1 MFPAL
6 FVSHGSPM
14 LPFDDCP
21 ARDFLRGL
29 GQAIGRPRAIVIA
42 SAHWD
47 TMLPMANG
55 PAVNETIHDFGGF
68 PKALYDLRYPAPGDA
83 ALAAEVAT
91 LTGGQ
96 VDAVRGLDHGAW
108 VPLLLMYPDADIPVV
123 QVSVQSA
130 GGAAHHIALG
140 RKLAKLRDD
149 NVLVMGSGG
158 FVHNLRL
165 LDREHVNAPSEPAWA
180 SEFSAWMHDKLMARD
195 EAALAGYR
203 KLAPHAVTAQPTED
217 HFMPLFFAYGAGGH
231 ETKRLHS
238 STTYGSLRMD
248 AYAFGP

>member
-1 MFPAL
+1 
-6 FVSHGSPM
+6 M

-83 ALAAEVAT
+83 ALAAEVAGDRRAGRCGARAGSRR
-91 LTGGQ
+91 LGAAAVDVSGCRYSGG
-96 VDAVRGLDHGAW
+96 AV
-108 VPLLLMYPDADIPVV
+108 
-123 QVSVQSA
+123 VSVQSA

-165 LDREHVNAPSEPAWA
+165 LDREHVNAPTNRPGRPN
-180 SEFSAWMHDKLMARD
+180 FPP
-195 EAALAGYR
+195 GC
-203 KLAPHAVTAQPTED
+203 
-217 HFMPLFFAYGAGGH
+217 
-231 ETKRLHS
+231 
-238 STTYGSLRMD
+238 TTS
-248 AYAFGP
+248 